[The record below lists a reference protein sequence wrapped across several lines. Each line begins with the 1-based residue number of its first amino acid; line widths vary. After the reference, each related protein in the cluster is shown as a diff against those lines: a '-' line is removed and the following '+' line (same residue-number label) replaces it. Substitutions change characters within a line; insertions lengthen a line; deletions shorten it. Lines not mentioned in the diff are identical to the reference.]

1 MRDTTILDGLERMA
15 AKEPSRIAF
24 IDPDKE
30 ITFAD
35 LVRCSRRVGT
45 FLAGKI
51 TRRSPV
57 AFYMEKSVDALC
69 AMFGAVY
76 AGGFYSFVDVR
87 QPAARAEKAL
97 SVLKP
102 AVLFYSR
109 AQAGKAASLS
119 VSCPKFCLEDV
130 LNSLPDA
137 DEAALAAIRDGL
149 LDTDPLYVNFTSGS
163 TGTPKG
169 VAVCHRSVLDFIPFL
184 VQISGISESD
194 ILGNQAPFD
203 FDVSVKDIYTTLYI
217 GAATVLIP
225 CFPAKSCRS
234 GS

>member
-87 QPAARAEKAL
+87 QPAARAEN
-97 SVLKP
+97 
-102 AVLFYSR
+102 AVAF
-109 AQAGKAASLS
+109 GK
-119 VSCPKFCLEDV
+119 
-130 LNSLPDA
+130 
-137 DEAALAAIRDGL
+137 
-149 LDTDPLYVNFTSGS
+149 
-163 TGTPKG
+163 TP
-169 VAVCHRSVLDFIPFL
+169 
-184 VQISGISESD
+184 
-194 ILGNQAPFD
+194 
-203 FDVSVKDIYTTLYI
+203 
-217 GAATVLIP
+217 
-225 CFPAKSCRS
+225 
-234 GS
+234 